1 MILIEASASS
11 GATVQRGVNITGRC
25 LQHCGSKA
33 VRLVSEPATITSM
46 KSSPLSPFL
55 SLRGLF
61 GAVLLGVS
69 LAGLSGCLAVA
80 AGAGASAVA
89 YARGDLETSLNADYG
104 KVVASARSAVTEL
117 EFAKV
122 SENKDAL
129 KAVLVART
137 ALDKKVEIT
146 IANSGKKLT
155 NIKIRVGV
163 FGDESLSM
171 AILDKIKSGL

>member
-1 MILIEASASS
+1 
-11 GATVQRGVNITGRC
+11 
-25 LQHCGSKA
+25 
-33 VRLVSEPATITSM
+33 M
-46 KSSPLSPFL
+46 KSSLSSVFLSPRRL
-55 SLRGLF
+55 LV
-61 GAVLLGVS
+61 AVLLGLS

-80 AGAGASAVA
+80 AGAGASVVA
-89 YARGDLETSLNADYG
+89 YARGDLETTLHTDYT
-104 KVVASARSAVTEL
+104 KVVDSARNAIGEL

-155 NIKIRVGV
+155 SIKIRVGL
-163 FGDESLSM
+163 FGDEALSM
-171 AILDKIKSGL
+171 AILDKIKSDL

>member
-1 MILIEASASS
+1 
-11 GATVQRGVNITGRC
+11 
-25 LQHCGSKA
+25 
-33 VRLVSEPATITSM
+33 M
-46 KSSPLSPFL
+46 KSSSSSISCLSHRL
-55 SLRGLF
+55 LVI
-61 GAVLLGVS
+61 VLLGLS

-89 YARGDLETSLNADYG
+89 YARGDLETTLHTDYT
-104 KVVASARSAVTEL
+104 KVVDSARNAIGEL

-155 NIKIRVGV
+155 NIKIRVGL
-163 FGDESLSM
+163 FGDEALSM
-171 AILDKIKSGL
+171 AILDKIKSDL